1 MRLIDLQ
8 KANKERNQESFAKR
22 EKSTYEDWGHELV
35 DETASVVVL
44 IEKFMNEQAYPGD
57 VGRGLADVILCAAS
71 IADKFGIRLG
81 HVISRRFNEISNQED
96 SEIMLTPMG
105 QLEYELLCAEM
116 TIDRHKGFIE
126 SEGLQ
131 AEFEEY
137 EEVMNTVP
145 V

>member
-22 EKSTYEDWGHELV
+22 EKWDHRDWGHELV
-35 DETASVVVL
+35 DETASVVAL
-44 IEKFMNEQAYPGD
+44 IEKFMNEQASPGD
-57 VGRGLADVILCAAS
+57 IGRGLADVVLCAAS
-71 IADKFGIRLG
+71 IADKFGIRLE
-81 HVISRRFNEISNQED
+81 HVVSRRFNEISNQED
-96 SEIMLTPMG
+96 SEVMLAPMG
-105 QLEYELLCAEM
+105 QVEYELLCAEM
-116 TIDRHKGFIE
+116 RIDRYKGFIE

-137 EEVMNTVP
+137 EEVMNSVP